1 MLDLRHNHL
10 LKALNFRIISN
21 KGLMQKSYFFSF
33 ADLTSS
39 QAYKEFAKNLQNDCQ
54 NNLDFYREKA
64 NISKCLIT
72 FRGRNGSGMSGRLD
86 QKVFKVPK

>member
-1 MLDLRHNHL
+1 
-10 LKALNFRIISN
+10 
-21 KGLMQKSYFFSF
+21 MQKSYFFSF